1 MQSSFLGFLIPSN
14 TDISKM
20 LKASGASVLPRSKD
34 GSAGPTLSMVEVPK

>member
-20 LKASGASVLPRSKD
+20 LKASGPSTLPRPKE
-34 GSAGPTLSMVEVPK
+34 GAGPTLSMVELPK